1 MSDPFS
7 TIISTA
13 ANQTYDF
20 GMSLLRRKWA
30 HDDRTHDENRQDS
43 LLTRQEDFV
52 REGWERED
60 RIRQDLWNREDQIY
74 ADQKAREDTAYQRS
88 VADAKAAGLSPL
100 AVSQLDSAG
109 QFVAGT
115 AGPSASGTGVGT
127 QSPLSY
133 RANEIVDSSTLLGS
147 LLSQK
152 NLDELIRHNK
162 KTEEQE
168 DNKQAQETEQFNMQL
183 WETSRQFDELREEHG
198 KDMEQNQMQHLDSM
212 QHLAES
218 LAKQDDWN
226 TAQLNQRNA
235 EMRVNRAIENNRLA
249 YDEYSQFCK
258 TSGLQIRT
266 EKFYI
271 SDDMSRDERD
281 EVMMKYNQALN
292 TFKAKYDSELN
303 TYLHDFAEN
312 PDAFYESY
320 GIGTNTGEN
329 RTLGANGS
337 VAGTGAGLNLST
349 GSNTGE
355 TESQSQNQ
363 RARAQWQ
370 KSFSGL
376 GSFPLLMWK

>member
-7 TIISTA
+7 TIISTG

-30 HDDRTHDENRQDS
+30 HDDRSHDEHRQDS
-43 LLTRQEDFV
+43 LLDRQENFV
-52 REGWERED
+52 REGWKRED
-60 RIRQDLWNREDQIY
+60 KIRQDLWNREDQIY

-88 VADAKAAGLSPL
+88 VADARAAGLSPL

-133 RANEIVDSSTLLGS
+133 RANEIVDSSSLLGS

-168 DNKQAQETEQFNMQL
+168 DNKQAQETEQFNAQL
-183 WETSRQFDELREEHG
+183 WETSRQFDALREEHKG
-198 KDMEQNQMQHLDSM
+198 DMDQNMSQHLDNM

-258 TSGLQIRT
+258 TTGIQIRT
-266 EKFYI
+266 ERFYV
-271 SDDMSRDERD
+271 SDDMKKEERD

-292 TFKAKYDSELN
+292 TFKSKYDAEIN

-312 PDAFYESY
+312 PDAFYESA
-320 GIGTNTGEN
+320 GTGSNTGEN

-337 VAGTGAGLNLST
+337 YAGTGAGVNLTT
-349 GSNTGE
+349 GSTTGE
-355 TESQSQNQ
+355 TESHTQERRS
-363 RARAQWQ
+363 AAQWQ
-370 KSFSGL
+370 KT
-376 GSFPLLMWK
+376 